1 MLQDWIKKYDY
12 FNFCDNGITDHN
24 NIKIGYGDIVGN
36 IEGVL

>member
-24 NIKIGYGDIVGN
+24 NIGYGDIVGN